1 MHHEQQNCPR
11 CGTSFEC
18 RVGDVTNC
26 QCYGIQLSAEAEA
39 YVQQHYPGACLCRTC
54 LQQLQ
59 QRYHLFVQQPHRYA
73 QR

>member
-1 MHHEQQNCPR
+1 MHHEQQVCPR
-11 CGTSFEC
+11 CGTAFEC

-39 YVQQHYPGACLCRTC
+39 YVQQQYPAQCLCRSC
-54 LQQLQ
+54 LLQLQ
-59 QRYHLFVQQPHRYA
+59 QRYHLFVQQSHRYS